1 MNKYFAGIEGGG
13 TKFKCIV
20 ANDPSSIVAEAV
32 FPTTDPDHTLPK
44 VVDFY
49 RRTCFEKNISL
60 QAAGLA
66 CFGPLNLDPQ
76 SPSYG
81 TIKSTPKL
89 KWRNFP
95 IREYFQTHLEI
106 PVYIDTDVNGAALAE
121 GKWGGAI
128 GISDFVYITVGTG
141 IGGGIIHQGIPLFG
155 MVHPEIGHMKIQPHP
170 EDFFPGNCPYHVTCL
185 EGLAN
190 APAIRERWKTDPAVL
205 PDDHLAWKFEAYYL
219 GQAIHNLILVCA
231 PKRVILGGGV
241 LKRAGLLEKVR
252 LELFEILNGY
262 VNSPYLD
269 DLSQYIISPA
279 LADQAGALGAI
290 ALCQRSR

>member
-1 MNKYFAGIEGGG
+1 MNQFFAGIEAGG
-13 TKFKCIV
+13 TKFKCII
-20 ANDPSSIVAEAV
+20 AKDPSTIIAEAV
-32 FPTTDPDHTLPK
+32 FPTIDPEHTLPK
-44 VVDFY
+44 VVDFFS
-49 RRTCFEKNISL
+49 RTSSEKNISL
-60 QAAGLA
+60 AAAGLA

-76 SPSYG
+76 SSNYG
-81 TIKSTPKL
+81 TITSTAKVQ
-89 KWRNFP
+89 WRNFP
-95 IREYFQTHLEI
+95 IREYFHTHQQI
-106 PVYIDTDVNGAALAE
+106 PIYIDTDVNGAALAE

-170 EDFFPGNCPYHVTCL
+170 EDSFPGNCPYHVTCL

-190 APAIRERWKTDPAVL
+190 APSLRERWKKDPTVL
-205 PDDHLAWKFEAYYL
+205 PDDHPAWNFEAYYL

-231 PKRVILGGGV
+231 PKRIILGGGV

-252 LELFEILNGY
+252 LEVLRILNGY
-262 VNSPYLD
+262 VSSSYLD

-290 ALCQRSR
+290 ALCLANR